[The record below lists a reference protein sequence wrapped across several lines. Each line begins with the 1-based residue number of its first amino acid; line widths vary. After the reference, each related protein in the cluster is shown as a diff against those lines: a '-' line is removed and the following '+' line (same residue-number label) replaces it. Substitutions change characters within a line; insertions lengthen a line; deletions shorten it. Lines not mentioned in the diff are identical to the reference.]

1 MNRAC
6 WQKLA
11 EALGANGNIAAFSCA
26 FAGAFPRQ
34 AAVMLLMTDAAE
46 PELIFTLRAKH
57 LNQHAGEVCFPGGK
71 WEPQDDSL
79 LTTALRETHEEIG
92 LAPNMIDVLG
102 ALPARA
108 TKSGAMVQP
117 FVGKIPADCR
127 FALNHHELDV
137 LFSVPLAAF
146 QHGLQV
152 RTDVFEHHGV
162 RVRIPAYVY
171 QGYEIW
177 GFTAGVTADL
187 LTLLQSLTLKPA

>member
-1 MNRAC
+1 MNRSW
-6 WQKLA
+6 WQGVA
-11 EALGANGNIAAFSCA
+11 DALSPHGSAQSFEGS
-26 FAGAFPRQ
+26 FPQQ
-34 AAVMLLMTDAAE
+34 AAVMVLLTDAAS

-92 LAPNMIDVLG
+92 LSPNMIDVLG

-108 TKSGAMVQP
+108 TRSGALVQP

-127 FALNHHELDV
+127 FELNHHELEE
-137 LFSVPLAAF
+137 LFTVPLAAF

-152 RTDVFEHHGV
+152 RTDVFERNGV

-171 QGYEIW
+171 QHYEIW
-177 GFTAGVTADL
+177 GFTAGVTAEL
-187 LTLLQSLTLKPA
+187 LTLLQSLPLHTA

>member
-1 MNRAC
+1 MKRAW
-6 WQKLA
+6 WQSIA
-11 EALGANGNIAAFSCA
+11 EALGVNGNIASFE
-26 FAGAFPRQ
+26 GAFPQQ
-34 AAVMLLMTDAAE
+34 AAVMVLITDAAE
-46 PELIFTLRAKH
+46 PELIFTLRSKH

-71 WEPQDDSL
+71 WELQDDSL

-92 LAPNMIDVLG
+92 LSPNMIDVLG

-127 FALNHHELDV
+127 FDLNPHELEE
-137 LFSVPLAAF
+137 LFRVPVAAF
-146 QHGLQV
+146 HQGLQV
-152 RTDVFEHHGV
+152 RMDIFERQGQ

-177 GFTAGVTADL
+177 GFTAGVTAEL
-187 LTLLQSLTLKPA
+187 LKLLESLPLHTA